1 MKSISEP
8 LGNTRSL
15 TDLLTI
21 NGELESEIIKIINSS
36 LSLEYKKNLVLRY
49 IKMQNSI
56 IYSIK
61 KISSS
66 IGQDMINNRI
76 KKIVKCI
83 VADNHLNYYTDFDG
97 LSGLLTDPL
106 STYSDDTMCYYYE
119 FRSKPSQIAPKAND
133 SRLQYYPYHIY
144 GNEIEESKKLPIAK
158 EESKKLPIAKE
169 KPKNRVININ
179 EKCVPWFTSKMTFNV
194 NEDKNKFIVGHHY
207 MLKNNE
213 FSVDAVLELKHIV
226 NNEDLD
232 DILIMKQIGGAE
244 MRIYSITPQDCSYL
258 NIPFENG
265 LMVFS
270 KDSNNFSDLNNVNK
284 EFDPND
290 LSTYPKDY
298 DDLTIH
304 EMWVACDSFFD
315 KGNSKYM
322 FVDGT
327 EFSNKDFP
335 SVLLTLKENVESVD
349 GSLPLFKGF
358 KYLTIPVFRFDEKTK
373 KTLLTFM
380 IKFSEPNHIGINPNA
395 LEGKKLDDL
404 FKIDLLLIGKDII
417 DLVKKENLSFSDIIR
432 EAYSPSH
439 TQKMIRS
446 LTSII

>member
-1 MKSISEP
+1 MKLISEP

-36 LSLEYKKNLVLRY
+36 LSLGYKKNLVLRY
-49 IKMQNSI
+49 VKMQNSI
-56 IYSIK
+56 IYSIR
-61 KISSS
+61 KISLSV
-66 IGQDMINNRI
+66 GQDIISNRI
-76 KKIVKCI
+76 RKIVKCI
-83 VADNHLNYYTDFDG
+83 IDNNLNYYRDFDG
-97 LSGLLTDPL
+97 LSDLLTNPL
-106 STYSDDTMCYYYE
+106 STYSDDTMCPYSNMEIDGSRLYCYE
-119 FRSKPSQIAPKAND
+119 YLSDQSQLTPKASD
-133 SRLQYYPYHIY
+133 SRLHYYEYPFMT
-144 GNEIEESKKLPIAK
+144 SQSAPKAK

-169 KPKNRVININ
+169 KPKKDVININ

-194 NEDKNKFIVGHHY
+194 DEDKNKFIVGHHY
-207 MLKNNE
+207 MLTNNE

-232 DILIMKQIGGAE
+232 DILVMKQVGGSE
-244 MRIYSITPQDCSYL
+244 MRVYSITPQDCAYL

-284 EFDPND
+284 EFNPND

-335 SVLLTLKENVESVD
+335 SILLTLKENVESVN
-349 GSLPLFKGF
+349 GSLPLFKGY
-358 KYLTIPVFRFDEKTK
+358 KYVTKPVFYFDEKTR

-380 IKFSEPNHIGINPNA
+380 IKFSESNHIGINPNA

-404 FKIDLLLIGKDII
+404 FNIDLLLIGKDII
-417 DLVKKENLSFSDIIR
+417 DLVKKEKS
-432 EAYSPSH
+432 
-439 TQKMIRS
+439 
-446 LTSII
+446 